1 MDFTDK
7 ANSLAKKMNELT
19 EKFNLSE
26 EMVLEGEDIIEDV
39 KKKTD
44 IIDLKTS
51 TIKTDLTIE
60 PEFNSSLVLELVNLQ
75 AMVEDFQYI
84 RETLKETTDNGR
96 RVLEKVTIDLLD
108 SEDEQRASLI
118 MSFAE
123 LNSAVG
129 KNMSLYMDSYKQISN
144 VLVNLDKIIKNTN
157 GSGKVHYSYTN
168 PALIKTIDY
177 SKNPKFSESLL
188 EFTLTSDT
196 FKQLQKAAA
205 MFGVQNIVIKSSDN
219 NNIELITTTV
229 DKNKKDTD
237 NLFSVEVPSE
247 KYSKDIA
254 VAVDKD
260 ILKLYNGDYKVI
272 VYPVNAKQSMLYFK
286 NISVSNTLEYIA
298 SAKIV

>member
-7 ANSLAKKMNELT
+7 ANALANKLNELT

-144 VLVNLDKIIKNTN
+144 VLVNLDKIIKNVN
-157 GSGKVHYSYTN
+157 
-168 PALIKTIDY
+168 
-177 SKNPKFSESLL
+177 KNSPS
-188 EFTLTSDT
+188 
-196 FKQLQKAAA
+196 
-205 MFGVQNIVIKSSDN
+205 VVN
-219 NNIELITTTV
+219 NTQV
-229 DKNKKDTD
+229 
-237 NLFSVEVPSE
+237 
-247 KYSKDIA
+247 
-254 VAVDKD
+254 
-260 ILKLYNGDYKVI
+260 
-272 VYPVNAKQSMLYFK
+272 
-286 NISVSNTLEYIA
+286 NISSTEPINTAELLNKMRIA
-298 SAKIV
+298 KDN

>member
-7 ANSLAKKMNELT
+7 ANSLAKKLNELT

-108 SEDEQRASLI
+108 SEDDQRASLI

-144 VLVNLDKIIKNTN
+144 VLVNLDKIIKNVN
-157 GSGKVHYSYTN
+157 
-168 PALIKTIDY
+168 
-177 SKNPKFSESLL
+177 KNSPS
-188 EFTLTSDT
+188 
-196 FKQLQKAAA
+196 
-205 MFGVQNIVIKSSDN
+205 VVN
-219 NNIELITTTV
+219 NTQV
-229 DKNKKDTD
+229 
-237 NLFSVEVPSE
+237 
-247 KYSKDIA
+247 
-254 VAVDKD
+254 
-260 ILKLYNGDYKVI
+260 
-272 VYPVNAKQSMLYFK
+272 
-286 NISVSNTLEYIA
+286 NISSTEPINTAELLNKMRIA
-298 SAKIV
+298 KDN

>member
-19 EKFNLSE
+19 EKFNSSE

-108 SEDEQRASLI
+108 SEDDQRASLI

-144 VLVNLDKIIKNTN
+144 VLVNLDKIIKN
-157 GSGKVHYSYTN
+157 V
-168 PALIKTIDY
+168 
-177 SKNPKFSESLL
+177 SKNSPS
-188 EFTLTSDT
+188 
-196 FKQLQKAAA
+196 
-205 MFGVQNIVIKSSDN
+205 VVN
-219 NNIELITTTV
+219 NTQV
-229 DKNKKDTD
+229 
-237 NLFSVEVPSE
+237 
-247 KYSKDIA
+247 
-254 VAVDKD
+254 
-260 ILKLYNGDYKVI
+260 
-272 VYPVNAKQSMLYFK
+272 
-286 NISVSNTLEYIA
+286 NISSTEPINTAELLNKMRIA
-298 SAKIV
+298 KDN

>member
-7 ANSLAKKMNELT
+7 ANALANKLNILT
-19 EKFNLSE
+19 KKFNLSE

-144 VLVNLDKIIKNTN
+144 VLVNLDKIIKNVN
-157 GSGKVHYSYTN
+157 
-168 PALIKTIDY
+168 
-177 SKNPKFSESLL
+177 KNSPS
-188 EFTLTSDT
+188 
-196 FKQLQKAAA
+196 
-205 MFGVQNIVIKSSDN
+205 VVN
-219 NNIELITTTV
+219 NTQV
-229 DKNKKDTD
+229 
-237 NLFSVEVPSE
+237 
-247 KYSKDIA
+247 
-254 VAVDKD
+254 
-260 ILKLYNGDYKVI
+260 
-272 VYPVNAKQSMLYFK
+272 
-286 NISVSNTLEYIA
+286 NISSTEPINTAELLNKMRIA
-298 SAKIV
+298 KDN